1 MIQRGARSLTIEHPA
16 KDVNPERA
24 LRAEGSL
31 FTSYHQSRFIS
42 FLFTLFRTL
51 LPSRSTLL
59 LSLLCVAH
67 SLLQNT
73 RVGGGHTQGSPPTAT
88 SFHLPGSWRGYG

>member
-24 LRAEGSL
+24 SRAEGSL
-31 FTSYHQSRFIS
+31 FTSDHQSRFIS
-42 FLFTLFRTL
+42 FLFRLFRTL
-51 LPSRSTLL
+51 LPSRSTHL

-73 RVGGGHTQGSPPTAT
+73 RVAASHTQGSPTAAT
-88 SFHLPGSWRGYG
+88 SFHLAGFWRG